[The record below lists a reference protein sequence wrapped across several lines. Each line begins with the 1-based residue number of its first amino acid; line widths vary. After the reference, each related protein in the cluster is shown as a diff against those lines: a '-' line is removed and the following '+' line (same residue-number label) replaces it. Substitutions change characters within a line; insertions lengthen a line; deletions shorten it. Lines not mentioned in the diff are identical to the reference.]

1 MAKIS
6 IHTATYNRAYIL
18 VKAYES
24 LVAQT
29 CKDFEWVITDDGS
42 TDNTES
48 LVKSWQERDNG
59 FDIVYNKLSHVG
71 VPRALNSGV
80 GRASTEWFLM
90 LDSDDY
96 LMPETVSRVS
106 GWLEEIEG
114 DSSFA
119 GIGFA
124 KCFPDGRFMKAQNPL
139 INPEIGYVDAT
150 HIERRKYNLDM
161 DMCEVQ
167 RVSLLKKYPFQVWEG
182 EMFAPEQLGMYA
194 MALDGY
200 KLRWRADKLYV
211 CDYLADGLTRSNDIV
226 KRNPMGYAMMHNQ
239 LILLSE
245 NMKRK
250 IFHTVQMTA
259 LCLYSKNPQYLMKSN
274 ARCLTLLTLP
284 LGFVLALRRYLQFR
298 KMN

>member
-1 MAKIS
+1 MAKIT

-29 CKDFEWVITDDGS
+29 CKDFEWIITDDGS
-42 TDNTES
+42 SDHTE
-48 LVKSWQERDNG
+48 LMVKEWIGQDNG
-59 FDIVYNKLSHVG
+59 FNIVYNKLPHVG

-80 GRASTEWFLM
+80 NRASTEWFLM

-96 LMPETVSRVS
+96 LMPETVGLVS
-106 GWLEEIEG
+106 KWLDEIED

-124 KCFPDGRFMKAQNPL
+124 RCFPDGRFMKDQTPL
-139 INPEIGYVDAT
+139 INLEPGYVDAT
-150 HIERRKYNLDM
+150 HIERKRYNLDM

-167 RVSLLKKYPFQVWEG
+167 RVSLLKKYPFLVWED
-182 EMFAPEQLGMYA
+182 EMFAPEQLCMYE

-200 KLRWRADKLYV
+200 KLRWRPDKLYV
-211 CDYLADGLTRSNDIV
+211 CDYLVDGLTRSDDIV

-239 LILLSE
+239 LILLSG
-245 NMKRK
+245 NKKRK
-250 IFHTVQMTA
+250 IFHTLQMTA
-259 LCLYSKNPQYLMKSN
+259 LCLYSKNPHYLLKSN
-274 ARCLTLLTLP
+274 AKCLTLLTFP
-284 LGFVLALRRYLQFR
+284 LGCGLALRRYLQF
-298 KMN
+298 KKKK